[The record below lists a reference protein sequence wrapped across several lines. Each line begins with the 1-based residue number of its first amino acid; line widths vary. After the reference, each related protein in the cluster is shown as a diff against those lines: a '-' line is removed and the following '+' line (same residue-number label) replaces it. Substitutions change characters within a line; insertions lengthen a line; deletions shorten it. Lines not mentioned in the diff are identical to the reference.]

1 METTIKLFCVNNFKT
16 VIGLN
21 YGVCQNKDAS
31 LESHERSKASFLS
44 VTLHQLQWKNSQG
57 TGTL

>member
-1 METTIKLFCVNNFKT
+1 MRSVWNDIAREEVETAIKIFCVSNFKT

-31 LESHERSKASFLS
+31 LESHERSKASS
-44 VTLHQLQWKNSQG
+44 
-57 TGTL
+57 